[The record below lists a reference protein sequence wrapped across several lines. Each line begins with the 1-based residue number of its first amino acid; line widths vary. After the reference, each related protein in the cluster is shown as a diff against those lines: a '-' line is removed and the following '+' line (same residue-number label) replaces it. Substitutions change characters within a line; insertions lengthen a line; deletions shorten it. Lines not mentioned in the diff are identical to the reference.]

1 MQNMKKEKKRQQH
14 MDVVVS
20 TLCNKVI
27 TTNNFKESEHFKEP
41 SAVAPGI
48 SAQPKPGDLIEI
60 SRDFYQHWALHSGEG
75 KVIHKVPPSE
85 HADAGVSSVKS
96 VRHNKA
102 IVKKEK
108 LQDVVG
114 SDDYRIHNVLDKQHP
129 PLPIPHILQ
138 KAETLVGMVVP
149 YKLLTDN
156 CEHFVKGLR
165 NGVPQSQQVRKAAA
179 ASVAV
184 IAVVCCC
191 ICFALYFKRQ
201 SKVYSLLGFISL
213 LLFLFVVFFLVFTI
227 A

>member
-1 MQNMKKEKKRQQH
+1 MQNIKIEKNRR
-14 MDVVVS
+14 S

-48 SAQPKPGDLIEI
+48 SAQLKPGDLIEI
-60 SRDFYQHWALHSGEG
+60 FRIFYRHWVMYFGDG
-75 KVIHKVPPSE
+75 KVIHKAPPSE

-108 LQDVVG
+108 LLDVVG

-138 KAETLVGMVVP
+138 KAERLVGKVVP
-149 YKLLTDN
+149 YKLLTHN
-156 CEHFVKGLR
+156 CEHFVTGLR
-165 NGVPQSQQVRKAAA
+165 NGVQQSQQVHKAA
-179 ASVAV
+179 VAV
-184 IAVVCCC
+184 FAAVCCC

-201 SKVYSLLGFISL
+201 SKVYTLLGCFF
-213 LLFLFVVFFLVFTI
+213 LFLSLFVVFYLVFTI